1 MDPITAG
8 LFVAASFATSL
19 YTSKNQ
25 ARIESANTN
34 LQISQARLQTAEAAY
49 ERTKQFRENV
59 SANLALS
66 GLGVGGVSGFK
77 GKNAQNTS
85 DYFADIAALGTQ
97 DMFTEATGNVQRA
110 STKSKQFSNDINAG
124 LDAFSLATDLG
135 LFTTKKKKGK

>member
-49 ERTKQFRENV
+49 ERTQQFRENV